1 MAEGIR
7 LVSEMKKED
16 LIGVYVSE
24 SWWRTHQRLAD
35 KMEPAPEILSD
46 CVFAHVSDT
55 KTPQGIMGVVRRR
68 VYGFAD
74 VTGETQKKQAHIV
87 ILSNL
92 QDPGNVGTI
101 FRTAEAA
108 GVTGIILS
116 RDCVDVYNPKVV
128 RSTMGAI
135 LRVPFYYTDDLP
147 GEIKRIRKE
156 RIKVYAADLVDSRDY
171 DQEDYIHGSAFLI
184 GNEGNGL
191 EREIADLADSRIRIP
206 MQGEIESLNAAVAAS
221 ILMFEA
227 SRQRRGRKD
236 LGD

>member
-1 MAEGIR
+1 MITSTSNSKVKTLIQLQKKSKIREREGVFVAEGIR

-35 KMEPAPEILSD
+35 EMEPAPEILSD

-55 KTPQGIMGVVRRR
+55 KTPQGILGVVRRR

-74 VTGETQKKQAHIV
+74 VTGETRKKQAHIV

-108 GVTGIILS
+108 GVTGII
-116 RDCVDVYNPKVV
+116 
-128 RSTMGAI
+128 
-135 LRVPFYYTDDLP
+135 
-147 GEIKRIRKE
+147 
-156 RIKVYAADLVDSRDY
+156 
-171 DQEDYIHGSAFLI
+171 
-184 GNEGNGL
+184 
-191 EREIADLADSRIRIP
+191 
-206 MQGEIESLNAAVAAS
+206 
-221 ILMFEA
+221 
-227 SRQRRGRKD
+227 
-236 LGD
+236 